1 MAKGWKMTEEQK
13 KRVSEAQKKRFANP
27 EERKKIGEFS
37 KGRIPWNK
45 GTKGLVKS
53 WNKGKKGLQVA
64 WNKGKT
70 GIYSEETRR
79 KIGLASKGRKLSEYH
94 KRKIRENAYR
104 NPNFGMKGKHHSEE
118 TRKKLSISH
127 KGQIPKNLEQLR
139 LLSIGHK
146 VSEEVRRKISLAN
159 RGRKRSEES
168 IEKNRLAH
176 FGKPAWNKGKKMPEM
191 SGAKH
196 HMFGKT
202 HSEESLRKM
211 SEAHKK
217 QMANPEFRKKLRE
230 IHKKRL
236 SNPEERKRQS
246 QISTAT
252 LLRLYESGK
261 FPKQINTK
269 PERQIKEELLKREYN
284 EGIDFVH
291 QFKFNNKFMCDFCF
305 PKQKVVVE
313 VYGDFWH
320 GNPIKYAGKKLH
332 KHQIKGINRDKSK
345 EAYIRTVDNHSWTY
359 IVLWESDIKNDAAKC
374 VDRIEEA
381 LAKKRD

>member
-1 MAKGWKMTEEQK
+1 MKKGSKMTEEQR

-53 WNKGKKGLQVA
+53 WNKGKRGLQVA

-79 KIGLASKGRKLSEYH
+79 KIGLASKGRKLSEDH
-94 KRKIRENAYR
+94 KRKIRESAYR
-104 NPNFGMKGKHHSEE
+104 NPSFGMKGKHHSEE

-146 VSEEVRRKISLAN
+146 VSEDVRKKISLAN
-159 RGRKRSEES
+159 KGRRCSEES
-168 IEKNRLAH
+168 IEKNRLANL
-176 FGKPAWNKGKKMPEM
+176 GKPAWNKGKKMPEM

-211 SEAHKK
+211 SETHKK
-217 QMANPEFRKKLRE
+217 QMANQEFRRRLSE
-230 IHKKRL
+230 IHKERL

-252 LLRLYESGK
+252 LLRLYESGA
-261 FPKQINTK
+261 FPRQENTK
-269 PERQIKEELLKREYN
+269 PERAIKEELIRWDYK
-284 EGIDFVH
+284 EGKDFIH
-291 QFKFNNKFMCDFCF
+291 QYRFMNKFMCDFCF
-305 PKQKVVVE
+305 PQQKVVVE

-345 EAYIRTVDNHSWTY
+345 EAYIKTVDSHSWTY
-359 IVLWESDIKNDAAKC
+359 LVLWESEIKKDVAKC
-374 VDRIEEA
+374 ADKIEET
-381 LAKKRD
+381 LAKKR

>member
-1 MAKGWKMTEEQK
+1 MKKDSKMTEEQR

-53 WNKGKKGLQVA
+53 WNKGKRGLQVA
-64 WNKGKT
+64 WNKGKP

-79 KIGLASKGRKLSEYH
+79 KIGLASKGRKLSEDH
-94 KRKIRENAYR
+94 KRKIRENADR
-104 NPNFGMKGKHHSEE
+104 NPSFGMKGKHHSEE

-146 VSEEVRRKISLAN
+146 VSEEVRKKISLAN
-159 RGRKRSEES
+159 KGRIRSEET
-168 IEKNRLAH
+168 KNKIRLAKK
-176 FGKPAWNKGKKMPEM
+176 GTKAWNKGKKMPEM

-196 HMFGKT
+196 HMFGKH

-217 QMANPEFRKKLRE
+217 QMANQEFRRRLSE

-236 SNPEERKRQS
+236 SDPEEMKRQS
-246 QISTAT
+246 ETSTRT
-252 LLRLYESGK
+252 LLKQYESGV
-261 FPKQINTK
+261 FPKQTNTK
-269 PERQIKEELLKREYN
+269 PERQIKEELLKRGYN
-284 EGIDFVH
+284 EGMDFIH
-291 QFKFNNKFMCDFCF
+291 QYKFMNKFMCDFCF
-305 PKQKVVVE
+305 PKQKVIIE
-313 VYGDFWH
+313 VDGDFWH
-320 GNPIKYAGKKLH
+320 ANPIKYVGKKLH

-345 EAYIRTVDNHSWTY
+345 KAYISAVDNNSWTF
-359 IVLWESDIKNDAAKC
+359 LSFWESDIKKDVAKC
-374 VDRIEEA
+374 VDRIEET
-381 LAKKRD
+381 LAKKR